1 MLANLVDWM
10 QNLARY
16 GMPCAFATDSF
27 GVFMRKIISLF
38 CFLLPV
44 LAFAGQSDNQI
55 RSDAPD
61 QYTVVKGDTLWDIS
75 GKFFKDPWKWPH
87 IWGMNKE
94 TIANPH
100 WIYPGQ
106 IIFLDREHGSLSIGR
121 RLDDGTNADNVVRL
135 SPEIISEKGRQDAIP
150 SIASKVIEPFLSQ
163 PLVISNES
171 LAGSPKLV
179 GVPEER
185 VIVGPGDVV
194 YATGISENQGKV
206 WQVFRPGKIFTDP
219 DTHEVL
225 GREAVYLGSIE
236 INKFDHVSTGVVTE
250 AKQEINVGD
259 LLVAPSAPTPLTYLP
274 RAPETKINATVI
286 SIYGGVTQAGQDS
299 IITLNRGARDGLQNG
314 NVLAVYSK
322 GRIVNDDGKPLQLPD
337 VRSGLIFVFRVFD
350 KVSYAL
356 VMNTRMPV
364 QLMDKA
370 STP

>member
-1 MLANLVDWM
+1 
-10 QNLARY
+10 
-16 GMPCAFATDSF
+16 
-27 GVFMRKIISLF
+27 MRKIISLF

-44 LAFAGQSDNQI
+44 LAFASQTDDTAQI

-94 TIANPH
+94 TIKNPH

-106 IIFLDREHGSLSIGR
+106 AIFLDREHGTLSIGR
-121 RLDDGTNADNVVRL
+121 RLGEGENADNNLVRL
-135 SPEIISEKGRQDAIP
+135 SPEVIYEKGRQDAIQ
-150 SIASKVIEPFLSQ
+150 SIASKVIEPFLSE

-171 LAGSPKLV
+171 LAGSPRLV
-179 GVPEER
+179 GVPDER
-185 VIVGPGDVV
+185 VIVGSGDVV
-194 YATGISENQGKV
+194 YATGLPENQGKA
-206 WQVFRPGKIFTDP
+206 WQVFRPGKVFTDP
-219 DTHEVL
+219 DTNEVL

-236 INKFDHVSTGVVTE
+236 ISKFDHVSTGVVTD

-299 IITLNRGARDGLQNG
+299 IITLNKGARDGLQNG
-314 NVLAVYSK
+314 NVLAIYSK
-322 GRIVNDDGKPLQLPD
+322 GRIVNDNGTPLKLPD

-364 QLMDKA
+364 QLLDRA